1 MTPVRTLLASFCVWT
16 WLSLNAAGAAPGQ
29 VHRPTPPAPVP
40 PAVTA
45 SPVAEFRR
53 LLQLPAAQR
62 EAELAAMPAEKQK
75 LAAALRVK
83 LREYANLPPS
93 ECEARLR
100 VLDLRWYL
108 LPAMQTDP
116 AQRPAR
122 LAAMPADLRPLV
134 EARLQQ
140 WDTLPP
146 TQQKELLENE
156 PILRQLLGLAAAPP
170 HERATTLAQWSA
182 DQRRFLQEGMQ
193 RWQTLSSEQ
202 RQRMTEQFQRFF
214 NQPGP
219 ERAKTLHA
227 FSETDRRQMEA
238 TLRAFEK
245 LAPEK
250 RRACLEAFGRFA
262 TLSDSERSE
271 FLQNASRWQAMSPA
285 ERQTW
290 RSLVLRVPPLPPSF
304 ARVPPAPPLPPTPKA
319 PPEPIVT
326 LTNLSR

>member
-1 MTPVRTLLASFCVWT
+1 MRAILSSLCLLA
-16 WLSLNAAGAAPGQ
+16 WLGLETALGASGQ
-29 VHRPTPPAPVP
+29 TNRPAPPAPVP
-40 PAVTA
+40 PAVAA

-53 LLQLPAAQR
+53 LLQMSAAQR
-62 EAELAAMPAEKQK
+62 EAELAAMPPAKQK

-83 LREYANLPPS
+83 LREYANLPPA

-122 LAAMPADLRPLV
+122 LAAMPADLRPFV
-134 EARLQQ
+134 EERLEQ
-140 WDTLPP
+140 WDALPRA
-146 TQQKELLENE
+146 QQKELLENE

-170 HERATTLAQWSA
+170 NERAATLAQWGT
-182 DQRRFLQEGMQ
+182 DQRQFLQESLQ
-193 RWQTLSSEQ
+193 RWQLLSGEQ

-214 NQPGP
+214 NLSAP

-227 FSETDRRQMEA
+227 FSETDRRQMES

-262 TLSDSERSE
+262 TLSEEDRNE
-271 FLQNASRWQAMSPA
+271 FLQNASRWQAMTPA

-304 ARVPPAPPLPPTPKA
+304 ARVPPAPPLPPPPKN
-319 PPEPIVT
+319 PPEPVLT